1 MNERSEP
8 DSRAFRKATRAHQSA
23 RAKAKALRAVMTPPE
38 VMLWNHLRGKR
49 LADLRFR
56 RQHPLGA
63 YIADFYCHDARL
75 VIEIDGASHAGVRRD
90 RDATR
95 DTWMIDRGL
104 RVLRI
109 PAVDVLQNMDD
120 VLRTIHR
127 AARDRIDGPPPSPSA
142 TPPPPGR
149 GRIKKT

>member
-1 MNERSEP
+1 MDEP
-8 DSRAFRKATRAHQSA
+8 NTPDPRAFRAATRAHQSA
-23 RAKAKALRAVMTPPE
+23 RSNAKALRAAMTPPE
-38 VMLWNHLRGKR
+38 VMLWNNLRGKR

-56 RQHPLGA
+56 RQHPIGP

-75 VIEIDGASHAGVRRD
+75 VIEIDGASHAGRQRARD
-90 RDATR
+90 DSRDAWT
-95 DTWMIDRGL
+95 IERGL

-109 PAVDVLQNMDD
+109 PAVDVLQNLDD
-120 VLRTIHR
+120 ALRTIHR